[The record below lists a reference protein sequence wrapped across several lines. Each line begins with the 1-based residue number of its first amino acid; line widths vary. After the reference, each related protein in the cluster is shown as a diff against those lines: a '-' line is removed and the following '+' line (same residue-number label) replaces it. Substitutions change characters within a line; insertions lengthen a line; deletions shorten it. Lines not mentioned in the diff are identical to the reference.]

1 MVLCTYIGAMH
12 RHLKNNTPVH
22 TEVLWGGGGYY
33 GQAPHLKH
41 VQQVLDVDDTV
52 AVRVTCTCCRAVIA
66 WFTFAEPDADRQ
78 TRHGIMVVSI
88 GFGDFASIDL
98 SIQVRRIGVWKLLK

>member
-1 MVLCTYIGAMH
+1 VGC
-12 RHLKNNTPVH
+12 
-22 TEVLWGGGGYY
+22 GGGVLRTS
-33 GQAPHLKH
+33 APTAHH